1 MEIVSVATRLR
12 SQIPSFPFSHR
23 ADYGGRNR
31 RPTWQGSQLKKKG
44 LSVRTTDYDEHAL
57 HANPHLHYGTP
68 TFSPTVDRPG
78 EGVGALSSR
87 HMAPLSPPS

>member
-1 MEIVSVATRLR
+1 MARESIEEERQSRYLTKPV
-12 SQIPSFPFSHR
+12 
-23 ADYGGRNR
+23 
-31 RPTWQGSQLKKKG
+31 G